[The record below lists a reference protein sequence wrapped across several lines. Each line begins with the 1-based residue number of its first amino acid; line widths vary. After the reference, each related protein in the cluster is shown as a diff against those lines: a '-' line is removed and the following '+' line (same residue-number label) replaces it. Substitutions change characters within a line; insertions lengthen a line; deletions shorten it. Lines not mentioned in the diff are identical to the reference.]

1 MQVRHRSVNSQYSYG
16 NAAHSAVYST
26 KLYTVY
32 EIKYQ
37 VPYEYKIL
45 NFLDLLI
52 NEVIEMSM

>member
-1 MQVRHRSVNSQYSYG
+1 MRKCSGYSQYSYG

-37 VPYEYKIL
+37 VLYEYIIL

-52 NEVIEMSM
+52 HEVIEMSM